1 MKIVFDGIQI
11 SKTIRRITHEIIE
24 KNNDLSE
31 VVILGVESKGVPLA
45 KLITNNIKEFTNIDI
60 AFYPINIT
68 NFRDDINNK
77 EEVSNINEYNFKDKT
92 VIIVDDVLYTGR
104 TVRAALD
111 FIISYG
117 RPKKIELAVLV
128 DRGHRELPI
137 RADYVGK
144 NLPTNI
150 KEKVVFDPKELTI
163 YIK

>member
-1 MKIVFDGIQI
+1 MKVVFDGIQI

-24 KNNDLSE
+24 KNNDLKDIIIVGIE
-31 VVILGVESKGVPLA
+31 TKGVPLA
-45 KLITNNIKEFTNIDI
+45 NIIRDNIKEFTNIDVVT
-60 AFYPINIT
+60 FPINIT
-68 NFRDDINNK
+68 NFRDDTNKKEKVMTKIN
-77 EEVSNINEYNFKDKT
+77 YGFKDKT

-117 RPKKIELAVLV
+117 RPKKIELAVLI

-150 KEKVVFDPKELTI
+150 NEKVVFDPKELNI